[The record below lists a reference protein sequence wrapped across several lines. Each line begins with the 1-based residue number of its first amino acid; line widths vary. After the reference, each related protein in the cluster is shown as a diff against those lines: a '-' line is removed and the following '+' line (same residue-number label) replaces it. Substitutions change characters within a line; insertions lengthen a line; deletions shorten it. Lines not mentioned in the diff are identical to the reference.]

1 MKHKTQ
7 QTNYPAPLLDV
18 REYFKE
24 EQKES
29 LKLDGEKLSV
39 DDLIDFY
46 LDAKYYD
53 DLEQASSDIQLFNF
67 TKNKLNVE
75 KVILKMEFKEK
86 IIPSYYF
93 INSELKPFLEKTKI
107 NDDFEPIIKT
117 IKETGIKADSL
128 SGRVSCFFMH
138 LRFPDLPCF
147 TCCLIVN
154 RNFNNKL
161 TIYVIDGKNNRE
173 FFCLD
178 ALYAL
183 NSKNN
188 QDAIPYLALV
198 INFFYYLKAFPDAV
212 SEGKP
217 VGKSKNTGV
226 REPNIFTVQTDD
238 SIVEYRSNLLDRGRV
253 THFRKG
259 HFRFLGSDYFVNRKG
274 DCVFI
279 HDTLVHGRAAN
290 TVC

>member
-1 MKHKTQ
+1 MI
-7 QTNYPAPLLDV
+7 
-18 REYFKE
+18 
-24 EQKES
+24 
-29 LKLDGEKLSV
+29 DGE
-39 DDLIDFY
+39 
-46 LDAKYYD
+46 
-53 DLEQASSDIQLFNF
+53 
-67 TKNKLNVE
+67 
-75 KVILKMEFKEK
+75 
-86 IIPSYYF
+86 
-93 INSELKPFLEKTKI
+93 
-107 NDDFEPIIKT
+107 
-117 IKETGIKADSL
+117 
-128 SGRVSCFFMH
+128 H
-138 LRFPDLPCF
+138 
-147 TCCLIVN
+147 
-154 RNFNNKL
+154 
-161 TIYVIDGKNNRE
+161 NRE

-183 NSKNN
+183 NSKDN
-188 QDAIPYLALV
+188 QDIIPFLALS

-226 REPNIFTVQTDD
+226 KEPNKFTVQTDE
-238 SIVEYRSNLLDRGRV
+238 SIVEYRSQLLNRGRV